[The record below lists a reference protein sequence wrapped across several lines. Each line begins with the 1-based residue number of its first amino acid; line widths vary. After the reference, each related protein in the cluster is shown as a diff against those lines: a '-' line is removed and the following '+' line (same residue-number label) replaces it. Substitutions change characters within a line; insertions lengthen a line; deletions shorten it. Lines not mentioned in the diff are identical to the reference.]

1 MIPLHKCL
9 PKLLLAAI
17 LLSASTQTASA
28 APSFATQDQLKFTY
42 PLPDDTIN
50 TLSFILLATEGEIS
64 GAEVKVREV
73 KTADGELRPL
83 EAITAALEAT
93 TVTTKGVKV
102 SLTLDPRF
110 FTTPGEYRVLL
121 YFQGANGTPTLTT
134 PITISRLAADI
145 NLDELKDQTVA
156 LTRPFPFWPA
166 SSDFLFHLRE
176 NSRRVALKD
185 LKVTGQGLYLK
196 DTKELVPG
204 AVTAAPWPSDPSGT
218 INVPAGGE
226 KQLKVTLSNLRRAG
240 AFDTRLVV
248 TSPSF
253 AGEKVIPIKVTV
265 RDFILFPLLAIALGV
280 CGGYFTR
287 QLVAVERPR
296 NQNAVQ
302 LVRLQKEI
310 ERFREVV
317 TKPASLATI
326 NTLLAQ
332 LRTASESNETGDFAA
347 VRAELPKIQEKLD
360 EFRKA
365 QVEAQEAANTTRA
378 GLVNQIEALERETL
392 TADESRELLS
402 VKGNVADLERLLRQG
417 MVEDAQTK
425 LENVQE
431 RLADLKKRKLTNYF
445 ALCKAESAK
454 LPLSADDAATDKNFE
469 KEIQQ
474 LLNSNELDKVRAKL
488 EEFRNFIEVKKIENL
503 PRGARESEDELEG
516 ALPDVPSVPSPETV
530 VTRIVVTTPIE
541 ERIAG
546 TTVLFRIDDAEQ
558 IVNSADRL
566 RWFFG
571 DVGSEETQSLDISHR
586 YEESGRYQ
594 VRVEIS
600 RNGTAAKTLSEF
612 IDVSPGKIEQA
623 RAGVLRDIA
632 RNELILSII
641 ALVLA
646 VISGVLFLYV
656 GKLFGTLVDYLMAIL
671 WGFGIDNSIK
681 GFAAVLGKISSNE
694 G

>member
-1 MIPLHKCL
+1 M
-9 PKLLLAAI
+9 LLLAAI
-17 LLSASTQTASA
+17 LLSAIAQTASA
-28 APSFATQDQLKFTY
+28 APSFSTQDQLKFNY

-121 YFQGANGTPTLTT
+121 YFQGANGTPTLNT
-134 PITISRLAADI
+134 PVTINRLAADI

-185 LKVTGQGLYLK
+185 LKVNGQGLYLK

-204 AVTAAPWPSDPSGT
+204 AVTAAPWPTDPSGS

-317 TKPASLATI
+317 TKPASIATI

-365 QVEAQEAANTTRA
+365 QVEAQEAANTARA

-431 RLADLKKRKLTNYF
+431 RLADLKKRRLTNYF

-488 EEFRNFIEVKKIENL
+488 EEFRNFIEEKKIENL

-516 ALPDVPSVPSPETV
+516 ALPAVPAVAPPETV

-541 ERIAG
+541 ERVAG
-546 TTVLFRIDDAEQ
+546 TTVLFRIDDAER
-558 IVNSADRL
+558 IVDSADRL

-600 RNGTAAKTLSEF
+600 RNGTTGKTLSEF

-623 RAGVLRDIA
+623 RAGVLRNIA
-632 RNELILSII
+632 RNELILSMI